1 MDAVML
7 AVIGAVLLLLG
18 GAAVVFGVLPLDAA
32 LEIGDRVW
40 PILLFVVAVTIV
52 AELAARAGVFD
63 AAAARLARLSRG
75 RVILLWL
82 MVVAFAA
89 VVTAFLSLDTTAVLL
104 TPVVPTSRPITA
116 IEVSPPEIIPGAVP
130 QPAKRPPGMF
140 VYFFGML
147 GYSLNSGYRIGS
159 SSSMVGNRPIFS

>member
-52 AELAARAGVFD
+52 AELAARAGPC
-63 AAAARLARLSRG
+63 S
-75 RVILLWL
+75 
-82 MVVAFAA
+82 
-89 VVTAFLSLDTTAVLL
+89 
-104 TPVVPTSRPITA
+104 TPPQRA
-116 IEVSPPEIIPGAVP
+116 WRDCREVG
-130 QPAKRPPGMF
+130 
-140 VYFFGML
+140 
-147 GYSLNSGYRIGS
+147 
-159 SSSMVGNRPIFS
+159 